1 MRPVRGPSHTPQVA
15 VLDLLLPPACAGC
28 GAYGSAICE
37 LCRAS
42 LRPPVDPGDAFLA
55 MDRAAIV
62 GDALLVGVAAF
73 AHRDEAQRI
82 LRRLKYG
89 GGQRLATPLA
99 RLAAPA
105 LRQLLAVSGPVVLVP
120 VPLHEGRHRE
130 RGYNQAALLAEALGR
145 ETRVRVWP
153 GLIRRRATE
162 RQHGLDRSTRLRN
175 LRDSM
180 AVGRA
185 SPPDS
190 RLPETVVVVDDILT
204 TGATFEACAVILR
217 AAGVGA
223 VYGFAIAREV

>member
-1 MRPVRGPSHTPQVA
+1 MA

-28 GAYGSAICE
+28 GRYGAAICDA
-37 LCRAS
+37 CQSS
-42 LRPPVDPGDAFLA
+42 LRPPTDPGSAFLGT
-55 MDRAAIV
+55 DRAVIV

-89 GGQRLATPLA
+89 GGRHLAAPLA

-105 LRQLLAVSGPVVLVP
+105 LRQLLAVSGPALLVP

-130 RGYNQAALLAEALGR
+130 RGYNQAALLAAALGR
-145 ETRVRVWP
+145 ETRVPVWP
-153 GLIRRRATE
+153 GLVRRRATE
-162 RQHGLDRSTRLRN
+162 RQHGLDRTTRLRN
-175 LRDSM
+175 LRDAM
-180 AVGRA
+180 AMARQ
-185 SPPDS
+185 PPPNG
-190 RLPETVVVVDDILT
+190 RLPEAAIVVDDILT

-217 AAGVGA
+217 AAGVPA

>member
-1 MRPVRGPSHTPQVA
+1 MA

-42 LRPPVDPGDAFLA
+42 LRPPVQPGDAFLG
-55 MDRAAIV
+55 MDRATIV
-62 GDALLVGVAAF
+62 GDAFLVGVAAF

-89 GGQRLATPLA
+89 GGRRLAAPLA

-105 LRQLLAVSGPVVLVP
+105 LGALLTVCGPAVLVP

-145 ETRVRVWP
+145 ETRVQVWP
-153 GLIRRRATE
+153 GLVRRRATE
-162 RQHGLDRSTRLRN
+162 RQHGLDRTTRLRN
-175 LRDSM
+175 LRDAM

-185 SPPDS
+185 PPPGGG
-190 RLPETVVVVDDILT
+190 LPQTVVVIDDILT

-217 AAGVGA
+217 TAGVSA

>member
-1 MRPVRGPSHTPQVA
+1 M
-15 VLDLLLPPACAGC
+15 
-28 GAYGSAICE
+28 E
-37 LCRAS
+37 
-42 LRPPVDPGDAFLA
+42 PGDAFLG
-55 MDRAAIV
+55 MDRATIV

-73 AHRDEAQRI
+73 VHRDAAQRI

-89 GGQRLATPLA
+89 GGQRLAAPLA

-105 LRQLLAVSGPVVLVP
+105 LRQLLAVCGPAVLVP

-153 GLIRRRATE
+153 GLIRRRVTE
-162 RQHGLDRSTRLRN
+162 RQHGLDRTTRLRN
-175 LRDSM
+175 LRDAM

-185 SPPDS
+185 PPPEG
-190 RLPETVVVVDDILT
+190 RIPETVVVVDDILT

-217 AAGVGA
+217 AAGVTA

>member
-1 MRPVRGPSHTPQVA
+1 MA

-28 GAYGSAICE
+28 GTYGSAICDP
-37 LCRAS
+37 CRTS
-42 LRPPVDPGDAFLA
+42 LRPPVEPGDAFLG
-55 MDRAAIV
+55 MDRATIV

-89 GGQRLATPLA
+89 GGQRLAEPLA

-105 LRQLLAVSGPVVLVP
+105 LRQLLTNSGSAVLVP

-130 RGYNQAALLAEALGR
+130 RGYNQAALLAEALAR

-153 GLIRRRATE
+153 GLVRRRATE
-162 RQHGLDRSTRLRN
+162 RQHGLDRTTRLRN
-175 LRDSM
+175 LRDAM

-185 SPPDS
+185 PPPEG
-190 RLPETVVVVDDILT
+190 RIPETVVVVDDILT

-217 AAGVGA
+217 AAGVTA
-223 VYGFAIAREV
+223 VYGFAIAREL